1 MTRVL
6 ARLVLLAVI
15 LWPAAAWAQ
24 DFDCRERAYDL
35 STVDPATC
43 VTPADLSTCALSCT
57 RPAGAT
63 VPAQCFSLP
72 VVCTTAGD
80 PSTCTATGAFTPL
93 LEVPGA
99 VRTLANQ
106 PLLRRVTVHSGP
118 HTDVILAKVALNEL
132 ADGVFR
138 VARDRLCVVPPSVG
152 PDPDPD
158 PRPPGGGGFLGGGT
172 PGLVGGNPGMSGG
185 NPGLSGG
192 NPGLIGPDPGISI
205 RR

>member
-6 ARLVLLAVI
+6 ALLAVI
-15 LWPAAAWAQ
+15 LLPAAAGAV

-35 STVDPATC
+35 STVDPTTC
-43 VTPADLSTCALSCT
+43 VRSTDLSTCAISCT
-57 RPAGAT
+57 RPTAAT
-63 VPAQCFSLP
+63 APARCFVLP

-99 VRTLANQ
+99 VRTAALANQ

-118 HTDVILAKVALNEL
+118 HTDVILTKVALNEI

-138 VARDRLCVVPPSVG
+138 AGRDQLCVSPAPPAL
-152 PDPDPD
+152 PDDPGST
-158 PRPPGGGGFLGGGT
+158 GGGSGPVDGGS
-172 PGLVGGNPGMSGG
+172 PGLAGGD
-185 NPGLSGG
+185 PGLSGG

>member
-1 MTRVL
+1 MARVL
-6 ARLVLLAVI
+6 ARLVLLAAI
-15 LWPAAAWAQ
+15 LVPAAAGAV
-24 DFDCRERAYDL
+24 DFDCRERAYEL
-35 STVDPATC
+35 STVDPTTC
-43 VTPADLSTCALSCT
+43 VTSTDLATCAISCT
-57 RPAGAT
+57 RPAAAT

-99 VRTLANQ
+99 VRTAALANQ

-138 VARDRLCVVPPSVG
+138 AGRDQLCVPPPPPPVV
-152 PDPDPD
+152 PDPDPGST
-158 PRPPGGGGFLGGGT
+158 PVGGGSGALGGGS
-172 PGLVGGNPGMSGG
+172 PGLVGGNPG
-185 NPGLSGG
+185 LRGG